1 MLKENLIKIYEE
13 KFRENSELPALKD
26 YFKSDSFTYLE
37 LSREIAKLHLLFDKM
52 EVKPGDKIALIGRN
66 NPRWCISYLA
76 TITYGAI
83 IVPILQD
90 FNPNDVINIINHS
103 ESRMIFLGDNF
114 WDVMEED
121 RIPMIEVAISL
132 TDFSVIY
139 ESGETDYKK
148 FQKNVDA
155 LLAQN
160 YPNGYKSED
169 IKFPEVPNDA
179 PALLNYTSGTTGSSK
194 GVILTVN
201 NLTGN
206 VIAVR
211 NFVNVDTGDLYF
223 RRGGRTLSFLPL
235 AHAYGCAFDFLAQLA
250 VGASITLLG
259 RIPTPKILLEA
270 MAKVK
275 PTIVCCVPL
284 ILEKVYRKQIMPLL
298 EKSAMSIAMKI
309 PLLNSAI
316 YSVIKSKLLDAFG
329 GEVGLFVVGGAPMN
343 QETEAFLM
351 TIGFPITI
359 GYGMTECAPLISF
372 TPHDQF
378 KASSCGKVLSSHLEV
393 KIMSSDPQNV
403 PGEILVRG
411 EHVMIGYY
419 KNDEAT
425 AAVLDKEG
433 WLHTGD
439 MGVMD
444 DDDTLYIRGRCK
456 TMILSASG
464 QNIYPEQI
472 EDRLNNMYLVGESL
486 IIDNN
491 GRLDA
496 LVVPDYELLQ
506 NNGVTA
512 EELNAVMERNLK
524 ELNSQVA
531 NYEKVASITL
541 FEEEFE
547 KTPKK
552 SIKRYLYDTTLLTKL
567 NS

>member
-1 MLKENLIKIYEE
+1 
-13 KFRENSELPALKD
+13 
-26 YFKSDSFTYLE
+26 
-37 LSREIAKLHLLFDKM
+37 
-52 EVKPGDKIALIGRN
+52 
-66 NPRWCISYLA
+66 
-76 TITYGAI
+76 
-83 IVPILQD
+83 
-90 FNPNDVINIINHS
+90 
-103 ESRMIFLGDNF
+103 
-114 WDVMEED
+114 
-121 RIPMIEVAISL
+121 MIEVAISL